1 LLFPTRVFY
10 SSDISARGLSY
21 FLKLMKSQ
29 PFFEHFPSQVKEEG
43 KEKGGGDKGVGGE
56 GDGGGGGAVV
66 GERRVPSFLKT
77 QSLGQALN

>member
-1 LLFPTRVFY
+1 
-10 SSDISARGLSY
+10 
-21 FLKLMKSQ
+21 MKSQ

-66 GERRVPSFLKT
+66 GESRVPAFLKT
-77 QSLGQALN
+77 QSLGQALDKNPFYDVVQCSSEGSST